1 MPSIKTEGVPYIYG
15 GVSRTQQQRTRD
27 IVESSMWPALCK
39 EYTMQNAA
47 SSLILTPTPHSLVCG
62 GQVSG
67 QGSHQ
72 GGSDHSATRLSSR
85 NSDQFS
91 S

>member
-1 MPSIKTEGVPYIYG
+1 MLSIKTEGVPYIYG
-15 GVSRTQQQRTRD
+15 GLSRTQQQRTRD

-62 GQVSG
+62 AGEWAGKSP
-67 QGSHQ
+67 
-72 GGSDHSATRLSSR
+72 GGSDRSATRLSSR